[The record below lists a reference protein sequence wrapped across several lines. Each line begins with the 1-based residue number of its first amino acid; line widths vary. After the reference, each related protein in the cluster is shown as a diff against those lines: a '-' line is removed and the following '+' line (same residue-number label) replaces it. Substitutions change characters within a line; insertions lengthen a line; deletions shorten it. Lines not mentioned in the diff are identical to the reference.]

1 MCIKNHTVNIKN
13 LPSSVFLTLLY
24 YYYILYKYKGCKMVE
39 VLTVSNKSSPKK
51 KSYSI
56 ESIKNKLDIIKEA
69 ILKYV
74 PANTI
79 YLFGSYA
86 YGKPN
91 KNSDID
97 IYAVIPDNFD
107 KNIFDTLGEI
117 ANYIYPYGIL
127 NMDLF
132 LVKKSKFLFYTEN
145 SSFEESIY
153 NHGIILYERS

>member
-1 MCIKNHTVNIKN
+1 MAD
-13 LPSSVFLTLLY
+13 
-24 YYYILYKYKGCKMVE
+24 
-39 VLTVSNKSSPKK
+39 VLFVSNKLSQKK

-69 ILKYV
+69 ILQYV
-74 PANTI
+74 PADTI

-97 IYAVIPDNFD
+97 IYAVIPDNFN

-117 ANYIYPYGIL
+117 ANFVYPYGIL

-145 SSFEESIY
+145 SSFEENIY
-153 NHGIILYERS
+153 NNGIILYERS

>member
-1 MCIKNHTVNIKN
+1 MADA
-13 LPSSVFLTLLY
+13 LS
-24 YYYILYKYKGCKMVE
+24 
-39 VLTVSNKSSPKK
+39 VSNKPSQKK
-51 KSYSI
+51 KSYRI

-69 ILKYV
+69 ILKYA
-74 PANTI
+74 PADTI

-145 SSFEESIY
+145 SSFEENIF
-153 NHGIILYERS
+153 NNGIILYERS

>member
-1 MCIKNHTVNIKN
+1 MVDV
-13 LPSSVFLTLLY
+13 LSVT
-24 YYYILYKYKGCKMVE
+24 
-39 VLTVSNKSSPKK
+39 NKSSQRK
-51 KSYSI
+51 KSYSF
-56 ESIKNKLDIIKEA
+56 ESINNKLNIIKEA

-117 ANYIYPYGIL
+117 ADFVYPYGIL

-132 LVKKSKFLFYTEN
+132 LVKKSKFLFYAEN
-145 SSFEESIY
+145 SSFEENIF
-153 NHGIILYERS
+153 NNGIILYERS

>member
-1 MCIKNHTVNIKN
+1 MVDV
-13 LPSSVFLTLLY
+13 LSVT
-24 YYYILYKYKGCKMVE
+24 
-39 VLTVSNKSSPKK
+39 NKSSQRK
-51 KSYSI
+51 KSYSF
-56 ESIKNKLDIIKEA
+56 ESINNKLNIIKEA

-117 ANYIYPYGIL
+117 ANFVYPYGIL

-145 SSFEESIY
+145 SSFEENIF
-153 NHGIILYERS
+153 NNGIILYERS